1 MKRLERAIEWVE
13 MIVVLFTKAIHR
25 YIFYGIAC
33 LDERA
38 EYKPVM
44 SLVGRE

>member
-1 MKRLERAIEWVE
+1 MKGLKLVIEWVE
-13 MIVVLFTKAIHR
+13 LIVVLLTKAIHR